1 MVIIEKERMLPVLL
15 DLLDTNSDTEL
26 RPLSGLLRNLTRH
39 ATDKQHMGKR
49 PAGTGAALLS
59 RVFSAS
65 TFFQFHLWIPRSRSA
80 PGSFLFKSFFC
91 VVAAKNMVGLLVSKL
106 PADGLQKTPSS
117 DVVVNLCGAL
127 NHLVTCSSSAARDV
141 CHFNGIPKL
150 VGIKTSHDSRYV

>member
-1 MVIIEKERMLPVLL
+1 MVIIEKERMLPILL
-15 DLLDTNSDTEL
+15 DRLDTISDTEL

-39 ATDKQHMGKR
+39 ATDKQHMGKSL
-49 PAGTGAALLS
+49 AGTGAALLS
-59 RVFSAS
+59 MGLQCIRLFPV
-65 TFFQFHLWIPRSRSA
+65 LWTPRSRSA
-80 PGSFLFKSFFC
+80 PESFLFKSFFC

-106 PADGLQKTPSS
+106 PADGLQKMPSS

-127 NHLVTCSSSAARDV
+127 NHLVTCSSSAARNV

>member
-1 MVIIEKERMLPVLL
+1 MVIIEKERMLPILL
-15 DLLDTNSDTEL
+15 DRLDTNSDTEL

-39 ATDKQHMGKR
+39 ATDKQHMGKS

-59 RVFSAS
+59 RVSV
-65 TFFQFHLWIPRSRSA
+65 HPSRSA
-80 PGSFLFKSFFC
+80 PESFLFKSFFC

>member
-1 MVIIEKERMLPVLL
+1 MVIIEKERMLPILL
-15 DLLDTNSDTEL
+15 DRLDTISDTEL
-26 RPLSGLLRNLTRH
+26 RPLSGLLRNLARH
-39 ATDKQHMGKR
+39 ATDKQHMGKSL
-49 PAGTGAALLS
+49 AGTGAALLL
-59 RVFSAS
+59 RGFSAS
-65 TFFQFHLWIPRSRSA
+65 AFFPFSGPQG
-80 PGSFLFKSFFC
+80 PGPLQSFLFKSFFC

-106 PADGLQKTPSS
+106 PADGLQKMPSS

>member
-1 MVIIEKERMLPVLL
+1 MVIIEKERMLPILL
-15 DLLDTNSDTEL
+15 DRLDTISDTEL

-39 ATDKQHMGKR
+39 ATDKQHMGKSL
-49 PAGTGAALLS
+49 AGTGAALLS
-59 RVFSAS
+59 MGLQCIRLFPV
-65 TFFQFHLWIPRSRSA
+65 LWTPRSRSA
-80 PGSFLFKSFFC
+80 PESFLFKSFFC

-106 PADGLQKTPSS
+106 PADGLQKMPSS